1 MRLKILFVSTVI
13 KMSAELLGG
22 GIRMVDAGNENERST
37 KLSVNVVNCEN
48 EKLNEKR
55 NNKNNDLNRIFS
67 IVEIIQVQNLL
78 A

>member
-1 MRLKILFVSTVI
+1 
-13 KMSAELLGG
+13 
-22 GIRMVDAGNENERST
+22 MVDAGNENERST

-78 A
+78 T

>member
-1 MRLKILFVSTVI
+1 
-13 KMSAELLGG
+13 
-22 GIRMVDAGNENERST
+22 MVDAGNENERST
-37 KLSVNVVNCEN
+37 KLSVKVVNCEN

-67 IVEIIQVQNLL
+67 MVEIIQVQNLL